1 MKKSWVIFLCLL
13 MSLSLVL
20 SACGGGGN
28 AAEPSKEPVQEQ
40 QGNESGKKED
50 GEQASD
56 PGEAEF
62 INEGIVKASD
72 PSKSPANAMARTDT
86 LIIGMQAPA
95 GIFHPLYAE
104 TVYDNYV
111 TKTLF
116 RAMLEVQKDGTYA
129 PALAEKYEVS
139 PDNLTHTYKLKEG
152 LKFSDGSPLTAEDV
166 AFTITVLHDKS
177 YDGPMDII
185 RDAKIK
191 GGKEYFDGK
200 ATSIEGIK
208 VIDPLTI
215 EFTTIEPSALAQ
227 SSIGATGILSK
238 AYYGKDYKQ
247 GNLSYMNDLFTKPL
261 GNGPYKLD
269 KFQAGQDVSF
279 VANENYFKGVP
290 KIPKLIYKFTTDE
303 TNAQLLQ
310 TGETDMDFIS
320 ANLDNFELLQSMGF
334 LDISLFPTN
343 GYGYIAF
350 NHNRAKFQDV
360 KVRQALAYGLDR
372 EQIVEAVYQGYAD
385 VINVPQSK
393 LSWAYTDEVNKYEFD
408 LEKAK
413 QLLEEA
419 GWKVGADGIREKDG
433 EKFTINFAATSPNVV
448 NDAIIPVAQAN
459 YKELGIQF
467 VAEQM
472 DFNAV
477 VEKRK
482 KGDFDMLFMAW
493 RLDPDPQGA
502 QNNFITGGSW
512 NEIGY
517 SNKKVD
523 ELFEKGGKTLDIEE
537 RKAIYKE
544 LYQEINED
552 LPYIFM
558 YQRRDMWGNNARF
571 TGLDMSP
578 YRDFSYGV
586 DALMI
591 N

>member
-1 MKKSWVIFLCLL
+1 MRKSWIMLLCLL
-13 MSLSLVL
+13 MSLALVL
-20 SACGGGGN
+20 SACSGSDP
-28 AAEPSKEPVQEQ
+28 AKPSTEPVQEQ
-40 QGNESGKKED
+40 GSEPEKKED
-50 GEQASD
+50 GGKA
-56 PGEAEF
+56 AESEESGF
-62 INEGIVKASD
+62 VTEGIVKASD
-72 PSKSPANAMARTDT
+72 PGKSSAAATARTDT

-111 TKTLF
+111 TRTLF

-129 PALAEKYEVS
+129 PLLAEKYEVS

-185 RDAKIK
+185 REAKIK

-200 ATSIEGIK
+200 ASSIDGIK

-215 EFTTIEPSALAQ
+215 EFITVEPSALAQ

-238 AYYGKDYKQ
+238 AYYANDYKQ

-261 GNGPYKLD
+261 GNGPYKLE

-279 VANENYFKGVP
+279 VANENYFKGAP

-360 KVRQALAYGLDR
+360 KVRKALAYGLDR
-372 EQIVEAVYQGYAD
+372 EQIVEAVYQGYAE

-393 LSWAYTDEVNKYEFD
+393 LSWAYTDEVDKYEFN

-413 QLLEEA
+413 QLLEDA

-433 EKFTINFAATSPNVV
+433 EKFTINFTATSPNVV

-459 YKELGIQF
+459 YKELGIEF
-467 VAEQM
+467 IAEQM

-502 QNNFITGGSW
+502 HNIFITGGSW

-523 ELFEKGGKTLDIEE
+523 ELFEKGGKTLEIEE
-537 RKAIYKE
+537 RKAIYKD

-558 YQRRDMWGNNARF
+558 YQRRDMWANNARF
-571 TGLDMSP
+571 TGLDISP
-578 YRDFSYGV
+578 YRDFSYGI
-586 DALMI
+586 DGLMI
-591 N
+591 Q

>member
-13 MSLSLVL
+13 LSLTLVL
-20 SACGGGGN
+20 SACSGGD
-28 AAEPSKEPVQEQ
+28 AAEPSKEPAQKE
-40 QGNESGKKED
+40 QGNEPEKKDD
-50 GEQASD
+50 GEKASE
-56 PGEAEF
+56 PEESEF
-62 INEGIVKASD
+62 VNEGIVKASD
-72 PSKSPANAMARTDT
+72 PGKSPATATSRTDT

-104 TVYDNYV
+104 TTYDNYV
-111 TKTLF
+111 TDTLF
-116 RAMLEVQKDGTYA
+116 KAMLEVQKDGTYA
-129 PALAEKYEVS
+129 PLLAEKYEVS

-166 AFTITVLHDKS
+166 AFTITVLHDSS
-177 YDGPMDII
+177 YDGPSDII
-185 RDAKIK
+185 RNAKIK

-215 EFTTIEPSALAQ
+215 QFTTIEPSALAE
-227 SSIGATGILSK
+227 SSIGSTGILSK

-261 GNGPYKLD
+261 GNGPYKLE

-279 VANENYFKGVP
+279 VANENYFKGAP
-290 KIPKLIYKFTTDE
+290 KIPKLIYKFTNEE

-334 LDISLFPTN
+334 LDVSLFPTN

-360 KVRQALAYGLDR
+360 KVRQALAIGLDR

-393 LSWAYTDEVNKYEFD
+393 LSWSYTDEVNKYEFD

-413 QLLEEA
+413 QMLDEA
-419 GWKVGADGIREKDG
+419 GWKVGADGLREKDG
-433 EKFTINFAATSPNVV
+433 EKFKINFAATSPNVV

-459 YKELGIQF
+459 YKELGIEF

-477 VEKRK
+477 NEKRK

-493 RLDPDPQGA
+493 GLTPDPQSA
-502 QNNFITGGSW
+502 QNVFITGGSQ

-544 LYQEINED
+544 LYQELNED

-578 YRDFSYGV
+578 YRNFSYGV
-586 DALMI
+586 DSLSI

>member
-13 MSLSLVL
+13 LSFTLVL
-20 SACGGGGN
+20 SACSGGGG
-28 AAEPSKEPVQEQ
+28 AAEPSKEPAQEQ
-40 QGNESGKKED
+40 QGNEPEKKG
-50 GEQASD
+50 GEEASD
-56 PGEAEF
+56 SGDSGVV
-62 INEGIVKASD
+62 NEGIVKASD
-72 PSKSPANAMARTDT
+72 PGKSPATATSRTDT

-104 TVYDNYV
+104 TTYDNYV
-111 TKTLF
+111 VNTLF
-116 RAMLEVQKDGTYA
+116 KGMREVQKDGTYA
-129 PALAEKYEVS
+129 TVLAEKYEVS
-139 PDNLTHTYKLKEG
+139 PDNLTHKYKLKEG

-177 YDGPMDII
+177 YDGPSDII

-227 SSIGATGILSK
+227 SAIGATHIISK

-261 GNGPYKLD
+261 GNGPYKLEN
-269 KFQAGQDVSF
+269 FQPGQDVSF
-279 VANENYFKGVP
+279 VANENYFNGAP

-334 LDISLFPTN
+334 LDVSLFPTN

-360 KVRQALAYGLDR
+360 KVRQALAIGLDR
-372 EQIVEAVYQGYAD
+372 EQIVEAVYQGYAE

-393 LSWAYTDEVNKYEFD
+393 LSWAYTDEVNKYEFN

-419 GWKVGADGIREKDG
+419 GWKVGADGVREKDG
-433 EKFTINFAATSPNVV
+433 EKFKINFAATSPNVV

-459 YKELGIQF
+459 YKELGIEF

-477 VEKRK
+477 IEKRK

-493 RLDPDPQGA
+493 GLTPDPQAA
-502 QNNFITGGSW
+502 QNVFITDGSQ

-523 ELFEKGGKTLDIEE
+523 ELFEKGGKTLDVEE

-571 TGLDMSP
+571 TGLDMTP
-578 YRDFSYGV
+578 YRNFSYGV
-586 DALMI
+586 DSLSI

>member
-1 MKKSWVIFLCLL
+1 MFLCLL
-13 MSLSLVL
+13 LSLTLVL
-20 SACGGGGN
+20 SACSGGDT
-28 AAEPSKEPVQEQ
+28 AEPSKEPAQKEQ
-40 QGNESGKKED
+40 GSEAEKKED
-50 GEQASD
+50 GDPASE
-56 PGEAEF
+56 PEEAGV

-72 PSKSPANAMARTDT
+72 PSKSPANATARTDT
-86 LIIGMQAPA
+86 LIIGMSAPA

-104 TVYDNYV
+104 TTYDTYV
-111 TKTLF
+111 ADTLF
-116 RAMLEVQKDGTYA
+116 KSLLEVQKDGTYA
-129 PALAEKYEVS
+129 PMLAEKYEVS
-139 PDNLTHTYKLKEG
+139 PDNLTHKYKLREG

-177 YDGPMDII
+177 YDGPTDII
-185 RDAKIK
+185 RHAKIK

-227 SSIGATGILSK
+227 PAIGGAGIISK
-238 AYYGKDYKQ
+238 AYYGQNYKQ
-247 GNLSYMNDLFTKPL
+247 GDLSYMNDLFTKPL
-261 GNGPYKLD
+261 GNGPYKLE
-269 KFQAGQDVSF
+269 KFVAGQEVTF
-279 VANENYFKGVP
+279 VANENYFKGAP
-290 KIPKLIYKFTTDE
+290 KIPKLIYKFTTEE

-310 TGETDMDFIS
+310 AGETDMDFIS
-320 ANLDNFELLQSMGF
+320 ANLDNFELLQSMSF
-334 LDISLFPTN
+334 LDITLFPTN

-350 NHNRAKFQDV
+350 NHNRAKFQDK
-360 KVRQALAYGLDR
+360 KVRQALTYGLDR
-372 EQIVEAVYQGYAD
+372 EQIVDAVYQGYAE

-393 LSWAYTDEVNKYEFD
+393 LSWAYTDEVNKYEFN

-413 QLLEEA
+413 KLLDEA

-433 EKFTINFAATSPNVV
+433 EKFIINFAATSPNVV

-459 YKELGIQF
+459 YKELGIEF

-477 VEKRK
+477 IEKKK
-482 KGDFDMLFMAW
+482 KGDFDMLFLAVGL
-493 RLDPDPQGA
+493 RPDPQVS
-502 QNNFITGGSW
+502 QNSFITGGSQ
-512 NEIGY
+512 NDIGY
-517 SNKKVD
+517 SNPKVD

-537 RKAIYKE
+537 RKKIYKE
-544 LYQEINED
+544 LYQELNED
-552 LPYIFM
+552 LPYIYM
-558 YQRRDMWGNNARF
+558 YQRRDMWANNARF

-586 DALMI
+586 DSLMI

>member
-1 MKKSWVIFLCLL
+1 MRKSWIMLLCLL
-13 MSLSLVL
+13 ISLALVV
-20 SACGGGGN
+20 SACSGSDP
-28 AAEPSKEPVQEQ
+28 AKPSTEPVQEQ
-40 QGNESGKKED
+40 GSEPEKKED
-50 GEQASD
+50 GGKA
-56 PGEAEF
+56 AESEESGF
-62 INEGIVKASD
+62 VNEGIVKASD
-72 PSKSPANAMARTDT
+72 PSKSSAAATARTDT
-86 LIIGMQAPA
+86 LIIGMQAPV

-111 TKTLF
+111 TRTLF

-129 PALAEKYEVS
+129 PLLAEKYEVS

-185 RDAKIK
+185 REAKIK

-200 ATSIEGIK
+200 ASSIDGIK

-215 EFTTIEPSALAQ
+215 EFITVEPSALAQ

-238 AYYGKDYKQ
+238 AYYAKDYKQ

-261 GNGPYKLD
+261 GNGPYKLE

-279 VANENYFKGVP
+279 VANENYFKGAP

-360 KVRQALAYGLDR
+360 KLRKALAYGLDR
-372 EQIVEAVYQGYAD
+372 EQIVEAVYQGYAE

-393 LSWAYTDEVNKYEFD
+393 LSWAYTDEVDKYEFN

-413 QLLEEA
+413 QLLEDA
-419 GWKVGADGIREKDG
+419 GWKVGADGIRVKDG
-433 EKFTINFAATSPNVV
+433 EKFTINFTATSPNVV

-459 YKELGIQF
+459 YKELGIEF
-467 VAEQM
+467 IAEQM

-502 QNNFITGGSW
+502 HNIFITGGSW

-523 ELFEKGGKTLDIEE
+523 ELFEKGGKTLEIEE

-558 YQRRDMWGNNARF
+558 YQRRDMWANNARF
-571 TGLDMSP
+571 TGLDISP
-578 YRDFSYGV
+578 YRDFSYGI
-586 DALMI
+586 DGLMI
-591 N
+591 Q

>member
-1 MKKSWVIFLCLL
+1 MRKSWVIFLCLL

-20 SACGGGGN
+20 SACTGGGD
-28 AAEPSKEPVQEQ
+28 AAEPSKEPAQEQ
-40 QGNESGKKED
+40 QGNEPEKKED
-50 GEQASD
+50 GEPASE
-56 PGEAEF
+56 PEESGIA
-62 INEGIVKASD
+62 NEGFFKASD
-72 PSKSPANAMARTDT
+72 PSQSPATATSRTDT
-86 LIIGMQAPA
+86 LIIGMTAPA

-104 TVYDNYV
+104 TAYDQYV
-111 TKTLF
+111 MRTLF
-116 RAMLEVQKDGTYA
+116 KAMLEVEKDGTYA
-129 PALAEKYEVS
+129 PVLAEKYEVS

-185 RDAKIK
+185 REGKIK
-191 GGKEYFDGK
+191 GGKEYYDGK

-215 EFTTIEPSALAQ
+215 EFTTFEPSALAQ
-227 SSIGATGILSK
+227 SAIGATGILSK

-279 VANENYFKGVP
+279 VANEHYFKGAP

-372 EQIVEAVYQGYAD
+372 EQIVEAVYQGYAE

-433 EKFTINFAATSPNVV
+433 E
-448 NDAIIPVAQAN
+448 
-459 YKELGIQF
+459 
-467 VAEQM
+467 AEQM

-493 RLDPDPQGA
+493 GLDPDPQGA

-523 ELFEKGGKTLDIEE
+523 ELFDKGGKTLDIEE

-558 YQRRDMWGNNARF
+558 YQRRDMWANNARF

-578 YRDFSYGV
+578 YRNFSFGV

>member
-13 MSLSLVL
+13 MSLTLVL
-20 SACGGGGN
+20 SACTGGGD
-28 AAEPSKEPVQEQ
+28 AAEPTKESAQEQ
-40 QGNESGKKED
+40 QGNKPEKKG
-50 GEQASD
+50 GEEASD
-56 PGEAEF
+56 SGDSGF
-62 INEGIVKASD
+62 VNEGIVKASD
-72 PSKSPANAMARTDT
+72 PSKSPATATSRTDT
-86 LIIGMQAPA
+86 LIIGMSAPA

-104 TVYDNYV
+104 TVYDQYV
-111 TKTLF
+111 MKTLF
-116 RAMLEVQKDGTYA
+116 KGMLEVQKDGTYA
-129 PALAEKYEVS
+129 PVLAEKYEVS

-152 LKFSDGSPLTAEDV
+152 LKFSDGSALTAEDV
-166 AFTITVLHDKS
+166 AFTITVLHDSS
-177 YDGPMDII
+177 YDGPMDIL

-191 GGKEYFDGK
+191 GGREYFDGK

-227 SSIGATGILSK
+227 SSIGATEIISK

-247 GNLSYMNDLFTKPL
+247 GNLSYMNDLFTTPL
-261 GNGPYKLD
+261 GNGPYKLE

-279 VANENYFKGVP
+279 VANENYFKGAP
-290 KIPKLIYKFTTDE
+290 KISKLIYKFTTDE

-350 NHNRAKFQDV
+350 NHNRVKFQDV
-360 KVRQALAYGLDR
+360 KVRQALAIGLDR

-413 QLLEEA
+413 LMLDEA
-419 GWKVGADGIREKDG
+419 GWKVGADGLREKDG
-433 EKFTINFAATSPNVV
+433 EKFKINFAATSPNVV
-448 NDAIIPVAQAN
+448 NEAIIPVAQAN
-459 YKELGIQF
+459 YKALGIEF

-477 VEKRK
+477 IEKRK

-493 RLDPDPQGA
+493 GLTPDPQSA
-502 QNNFITGGSW
+502 QNVFITGGSQ

-523 ELFEKGGKTLDIEE
+523 ELFEKGGKTLDVEE

-552 LPYIFM
+552 MPYIFM

-571 TGLDMSP
+571 TGLDMTP

-586 DALMI
+586 DSLMI